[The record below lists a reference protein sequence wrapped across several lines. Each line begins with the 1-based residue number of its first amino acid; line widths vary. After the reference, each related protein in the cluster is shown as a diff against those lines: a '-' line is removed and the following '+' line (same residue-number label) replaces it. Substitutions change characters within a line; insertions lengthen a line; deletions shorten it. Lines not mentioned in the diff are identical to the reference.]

1 MEALKT
7 QLEQEITRRTQ
18 AEQSA
23 LQNTTELTRFKD
35 RAVKFERDLTKAQ
48 SDLHAR
54 DWEIKQLKANQNKT
68 IVEHVH
74 VLQEAKKRTDIQLA
88 ETQQELLKEQ
98 TRVKSLEKT
107 KARLMGEA
115 EDAARQAEKEL
126 VALRSKEKNVK
137 SYEEKATKAIAD
149 AGREK
154 KLRDATELQTRRLQ
168 TELRDTQ
175 NQLMEMEQ
183 HLKTAERTKDTLE
196 AEISSLATESD
207 GANAL
212 AKMRRQYEARISQLE
227 SKVEN
232 AEIARTTAE
241 RIKQKIDQQHAEL
254 RRLISSSGPRDDFR
268 ERLLK
273 ELQQAD
279 EAMEREYSSKI
290 PEIPTISNASPAKRQ
305 SVDLNGPSR
314 VRRDSQPAEPSR
326 PDAQSAQLQHQL
338 QALELRIVASDRVRQ
353 HLEASLRELTADLE
367 NSDGS
372 KQSLEKHRAKIARE
386 NNRLAQL
393 LNEEAEARRASEASQ
408 MDGIQTMWQKFQTT
422 IETERKSY
430 GRLEES
436 RKALVSHRRAWISE
450 NRLTTSQLVQQRALQ
465 AEVEN
470 QKRQMQELNQSK
482 RQLLA
487 EVADLKDH
495 LELEQKGKNEEAG
508 MLS

>member
-1 MEALKT
+1 MEVFKT
-7 QLEQEITRRTQ
+7 QLEQETTRRTQ
-18 AEQSA
+18 AEQSVS
-23 LQNTTELTRFKD
+23 QNTTELTRFKD
-35 RAVKFERDLTKAQ
+35 RAVKFERDLAKAQ
-48 SDLHAR
+48 SDLQAR

-98 TRVKSLEKT
+98 ARAKSLEKT
-107 KARLMGEA
+107 KSRLMGEA

-149 AGREK
+149 AERER
-154 KLRDATELQTRRLQ
+154 KLREATELQTRRLQ

-183 HLKTAERTKDTLE
+183 QLKTAQRTKDTLE
-196 AEISSLATESD
+196 AEISSLAIESD

-232 AEIARTTAE
+232 AEVVRTTAE
-241 RIKQKIDQQHAEL
+241 RIKQKIDHQHAEL

-279 EAMEREYSSKI
+279 EAMEREYSRKTTKV
-290 PEIPTISNASPAKRQ
+290 PEIRTFSNVSPTKRQ
-305 SVDLNGPSR
+305 SVDLNGFSR
-314 VRRDSQPAEPSR
+314 VRKDSQPVEPLR
-326 PDAQSAQLQHQL
+326 PDAQAAQLQHQV
-338 QALELRIVASDRVRQ
+338 QALELRIIASDRVRQ
-353 HLEASLRELTADLE
+353 HLEASLRELTSDLE

-372 KQSLEKHRAKIARE
+372 KQSLDKHRAKIVRE
-386 NNRLAQL
+386 NNRLAEL
-393 LNEEAEARRASEASQ
+393 LSEEAEARRASEASQ
-408 MDGIQTMWQKFQTT
+408 MDGIKTMWQKFQTT
-422 IETERKSY
+422 IETERESY

-436 RKALVSHRRAWISE
+436 RKALVNPFWAFTRV
-450 NRLTTSQLVQQRALQ
+450 NLLTFS
-465 AEVEN
+465 
-470 QKRQMQELNQSK
+470 
-482 RQLLA
+482 
-487 EVADLKDH
+487 
-495 LELEQKGKNEEAG
+495 
-508 MLS
+508 

>member
-1 MEALKT
+1 MEVFKT
-7 QLEQEITRRTQ
+7 QLEQETSRRTQ

-23 LQNTTELTRFKD
+23 SQNTTELARFKD
-35 RAVKFERDLTKAQ
+35 RVVKFERDLAKAQ
-48 SDLHAR
+48 SDLQAR

-98 TRVKSLEKT
+98 ARVKSLEKT
-107 KARLMGEA
+107 KSRLMGEA
-115 EDAARQAEKEL
+115 EDSARQAEKEL

-149 AGREK
+149 AERER
-154 KLRDATELQTRRLQ
+154 KLREATELQTRRLH

-183 HLKTAERTKDTLE
+183 QLKTAQRTKDTLE

-227 SKVEN
+227 SKVED
-232 AEIARTTAE
+232 AEVARTTAE
-241 RIKQKIDQQHAEL
+241 RIKQRIDHQHAEL

-279 EAMEREYSSKI
+279 EALEREYSRKTPKVLESRTFSNVS
-290 PEIPTISNASPAKRQ
+290 PTKRQ

-314 VRRDSQPAEPSR
+314 VRRDSQPAEPLR
-326 PDAQSAQLQHQL
+326 PAAQTAQLEHQV
-338 QALELRIVASDRVRQ
+338 QALELRIIASDRVRQ
-353 HLEASLRELTADLE
+353 HLEASLRELTSDLA

-372 KQSLEKHRAKIARE
+372 KQSLDKHRAKIARE
-386 NNRLAQL
+386 NNRLAEL

-408 MDGIQTMWQKFQTT
+408 MDGIKIMWQKFQTT
-422 IETERKSY
+422 IETERESY

-436 RKALVSHRRAWISE
+436 RKALVSPCWASP
-450 NRLTTSQLVQQRALQ
+450 
-465 AEVEN
+465 
-470 QKRQMQELNQSK
+470 
-482 RQLLA
+482 
-487 EVADLKDH
+487 
-495 LELEQKGKNEEAG
+495 EEIF
-508 MLS
+508 

>member
-1 MEALKT
+1 VEREKAAWVRQMETFKT
-7 QLEQEITRRTQ
+7 QLEQETTRRIQ
-18 AEQSA
+18 AEQCAS
-23 LQNTTELTRFKD
+23 QNTIESTRFKD
-35 RAVKFERDLTKAQ
+35 RAIKFERDLAKAQ
-48 SDLHAR
+48 SGLQAR

-98 TRVKSLEKT
+98 ARVKSLEKT

-137 SYEEKATKAIAD
+137 SYEEKATKAIVD
-149 AGREK
+149 AEQER
-154 KLRDATELQTRRLQ
+154 KLREATELQTRRLQ

-175 NQLMEMEQ
+175 NHLMEMEQ
-183 HLKTAERTKDTLE
+183 QLKTAQRTKDTLE

-227 SKVEN
+227 SKVED
-232 AEIARTTAE
+232 AEIARTTAG
-241 RIKQKIDQQHAEL
+241 RIKQSIQQQHAEL
-254 RRLISSSGPRDDFR
+254 RRLITSSGPRNDFR

-279 EAMEREYSSKI
+279 EAMEREYSRKTSKA
-290 PEIPTISNASPAKRQ
+290 PEIRTSSNVSPTKRQ
-305 SVDLNGPSR
+305 SVDFNGSSR
-314 VRRDSQPAEPSR
+314 VRRDSQPTESGT
-326 PDAQSAQLQHQL
+326 AQLQHQV
-338 QALELRIVASDRVRQ
+338 QALELRIIASDRVRQ
-353 HLEASLRELTADLE
+353 HLEAYLRELTTDLE

-386 NNRLAQL
+386 NNRLAEL

-408 MDGIQTMWQKFQTT
+408 MDGIKTMWQKFQTT
-422 IETERKSY
+422 IETERESY

-436 RKALVSHRRAWISE
+436 RKALVSPF
-450 NRLTTSQLVQQRALQ
+450 
-465 AEVEN
+465 
-470 QKRQMQELNQSK
+470 
-482 RQLLA
+482 
-487 EVADLKDH
+487 
-495 LELEQKGKNEEAG
+495 
-508 MLS
+508 

>member
-7 QLEQEITRRTQ
+7 QLEQETNRRTQ
-18 AEQSA
+18 AERSA
-23 LQNTTELTRFKD
+23 SKNTTELTKFKD
-35 RAVKFERDLTKAQ
+35 RTIKFERDLAKAQ
-48 SDLHAR
+48 SDLQAR

-98 TRVKSLEKT
+98 ARVKSLEKT
-107 KARLMGEA
+107 KSRLMNEA

-126 VALRSKEKNVK
+126 VALRSKEKHVK
-137 SYEEKATKAIAD
+137 SYEEKATKAITD
-149 AGREK
+149 AERER
-154 KLRDATELQTRRLQ
+154 KLREATELQTRRLQ

-175 NQLMEMEQ
+175 NHLMEMEQ
-183 HLKTAERTKDTLE
+183 HLKTAQRTKDTLE

-227 SKVEN
+227 AKVEDG
-232 AEIARTTAE
+232 ETARTTAE
-241 RIKQKIDQQHAEL
+241 HIKQKINQQHADL

-279 EAMEREYSSKI
+279 EAMEREYSRKTSKV
-290 PEIPTISNASPAKRQ
+290 PEIRTFSNVSPTKRQ
-305 SVDLNGPSR
+305 SVDLNGSSR
-314 VRRDSQPAEPSR
+314 VRRDSQPADHSR
-326 PDAQSAQLQHQL
+326 PDAQTTQLQHQVH
-338 QALELRIVASDRVRQ
+338 ALELRIIASDRVRQ
-353 HLEASLRELTADLE
+353 HLEESLRELTADIE
-367 NSDGS
+367 SSDGS

-386 NNRLAQL
+386 NNRLAKL

-408 MDGIQTMWQKFQTT
+408 MDGIKTMWQKFQTT
-422 IETERKSY
+422 IETERESY

-436 RKALVSHRRAWISE
+436 RKALVSPCWACTGVGHLIS
-450 NRLTTSQLVQQRALQ
+450 S
-465 AEVEN
+465 
-470 QKRQMQELNQSK
+470 
-482 RQLLA
+482 
-487 EVADLKDH
+487 
-495 LELEQKGKNEEAG
+495 
-508 MLS
+508 

>member
-1 MEALKT
+1 MEAIKT
-7 QLEQEITRRTQ
+7 QLEQETARRIQ
-18 AEQSA
+18 AERSA
-23 LQNTTELTRFKD
+23 SQNTTEFTRFKD
-35 RAVKFERDLTKAQ
+35 RVIKFERDLAKAQ
-48 SDLHAR
+48 SDLQAR

-74 VLQEAKKRTDIQLA
+74 VLQEAKKRTDMQLA

-98 TRVKSLEKT
+98 ARVKSLEKT
-107 KARLMGEA
+107 KSRLMGEA

-149 AGREK
+149 AERER
-154 KLRDATELQTRRLQ
+154 KLREATELQTRRLQ
-168 TELRDTQ
+168 IELRDTQ
-175 NQLMEMEQ
+175 NHLMEMGQ
-183 HLKTAERTKDTLE
+183 QLKTAQGTKETLE

-227 SKVEN
+227 SKVEDT
-232 AEIARTTAE
+232 EIARTTAK
-241 RIKQKIDQQHAEL
+241 RIKQKVDQQHAEL

-279 EAMEREYSSKI
+279 EAMEREYSRETSKV
-290 PEIPTISNASPAKRQ
+290 PEIRTFSNVSPSKRQ
-305 SVDLNGPSR
+305 SVDLNGSSR

-326 PDAQSAQLQHQL
+326 SDAQTAQLQHQV
-338 QALELRIVASDRVRQ
+338 QALELRIIASDRVRQ
-353 HLEASLRELTADLE
+353 HLEESLRELSADLE
-367 NSDGS
+367 SSDGS

-386 NNRLAQL
+386 NNRLAEL

-408 MDGIQTMWQKFQTT
+408 MDGIKTMWQKFQTT

-436 RKALVSHRRAWISE
+436 RKALVSPCWASP
-450 NRLTTSQLVQQRALQ
+450 V
-465 AEVEN
+465 
-470 QKRQMQELNQSK
+470 
-482 RQLLA
+482 
-487 EVADLKDH
+487 
-495 LELEQKGKNEEAG
+495 
-508 MLS
+508 